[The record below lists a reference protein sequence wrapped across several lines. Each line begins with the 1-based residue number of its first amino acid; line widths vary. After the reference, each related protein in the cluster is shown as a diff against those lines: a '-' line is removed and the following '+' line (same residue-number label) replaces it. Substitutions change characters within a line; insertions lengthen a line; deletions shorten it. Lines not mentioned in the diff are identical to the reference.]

1 MKKVID
7 DTITV
12 ANIVELVKGTIS
24 KVGLVYIAP
33 LPEAVQDEKISK
45 AIVAASIPK
54 AGAK

>member
-45 AIVAASIPK
+45 AIVSASTPK